1 MKGIILS
8 GGAGSRLHPMTK
20 VITKQL
26 LPIYDKPM
34 IYYPMSVLMMCHI
47 NEILLITT
55 REDQPHFQKLLG
67 DGSEIGLKLSYII
80 QDAPNGIAQAYTL
93 AEEFLKGD
101 DSMLVLGDNLF
112 YGRFSG
118 FRKAIRRQKARE
130 NGIHAQV
137 FAYAVND
144 PERYGVVEFDKS
156 TGKVQSIE
164 EKPANPKSN
173 YAIPGVYLLDGS
185 APERVKNQ
193 KPSARGEQEIIDLIQ
208 TYLDTDSLGVEVIN

>member
-8 GGAGSRLHPMTK
+8 GGVGSRLHPMTK

-80 QDAPNGIAQAYTL
+80 QDAPNSIALAYTL

-101 DSMLVLGDNLF
+101 DSMLVLGDNLLCVTDLA
-112 YGRFSG
+112 
-118 FRKAIRRQKARE
+118 FRKTTPLVS
-130 NGIHAQV
+130 NSS
-137 FAYAVND
+137 Y
-144 PERYGVVEFDKS
+144 
-156 TGKVQSIE
+156 IE
-164 EKPANPKSN
+164 
-173 YAIPGVYLLDGS
+173 
-185 APERVKNQ
+185 
-193 KPSARGEQEIIDLIQ
+193 
-208 TYLDTDSLGVEVIN
+208 